1 MKIYPNLF
9 YAKIMLFGEYSV
21 IFDSMAL
28 TIPYSH
34 FNGELAFIRKDN
46 YTNQAFAT
54 KSNQDLK
61 AYSKYIRDLY
71 DKKELLCE
79 FNTKKFTF
87 DVERGLYFESTIPQG
102 YGLGSS
108 GALCAA
114 LYTKYVSN
122 KITGRNSLSKEK
134 IIELKNIFSQLESF
148 FHGTSSGLDP
158 LNAYLKYS
166 VLIKNKKDIEIV
178 RLPVPNLN
186 GLGAIFLI
194 DTGAPG
200 NTQPL
205 VNLFLDKYKQPMFK
219 KLVHN
224 ELIKYN
230 NDCVNGIVEG
240 SMAKLFDNLEKLSA
254 FQLERM
260 NQMIPYKFQ
269 NLWKQGI
276 NNKKYFLKLCG
287 SGGGGFIM
295 GFTKNY
301 NNVREIMLEQDI
313 DIIPVFIS

>member
-1 MKIYPNLF
+1 
-9 YAKIMLFGEYSV
+9 MLFGEYSV

-54 KSNQDLK
+54 KSNQDLTE
-61 AYSKYIRDLY
+61 YSLY
-71 DKKELLCE
+71 LEKLILKDELLCDINIE
-79 FNTKKFTF
+79 KLNTDVKK
-87 DVERGLYFESTIPQG
+87 GLYFESTIPQG

-108 GALCAA
+108 GALVAA
-114 LYTKYVSN
+114 LYTKYCTN
-122 KITGRNSLSKEK
+122 KITGRNSLSKER
-134 IIELKNIFSQLESF
+134 IIELKNIFSQLESY

-166 VLIKNKKDIEIV
+166 VLIRNKSDIEIV

-205 VNLFLDKYKQPMFK
+205 VNLFLDKYKQSRFK
-219 KLVHN
+219 KRVHS
-224 ELIKYN
+224 ELINYN
-230 NDCVNGIVEG
+230 NACVSGIVEG
-240 SMAKLFDNLEKLSA
+240 SIDKLFGNLKNLSA

-269 NLWKQGI
+269 HLWEEGLK
-276 NNKKYFLKLCG
+276 NDNYYLKLCG
-287 SGGGGFIM
+287 SGGGGFIL

-301 NNVREIMLEQDI
+301 SNVRDYMIEQDI

>member
-54 KSNQDLK
+54 KSNNDLID
-61 AYSKYIRDLY
+61 YSEYICNLE
-71 DKKELLCE
+71 KENKLLCD
-79 FNTKKFTF
+79 FNVKKFKT
-87 DVERGLYFESTIPQG
+87 DAKKGLYFESTIPQG

-108 GALCAA
+108 GALVAA
-114 LYTKYVSN
+114 LYTKYCHN

-134 IIELKNIFSQLESF
+134 IIELKNIFAQLETY
-148 FHGTSSGLDP
+148 FHGKSSGLDP

-166 VLIKNKKDIEIV
+166 VLIRNKEDIEIV

-186 GLGAIFLI
+186 GLGAIFLL
-194 DTGAPG
+194 DTGTPG

-205 VNLFLDKYKQPMFK
+205 VNLFLDKYEQSKFK

-224 ELIKYN
+224 ELIKFN
-230 NDCVNGIVEG
+230 NQCVNGIVEG
-240 SMAKLFDNLEKLSA
+240 SMDKLFDNLKKLSA

-269 NLWKQGI
+269 DLWKSGLDSEDF
-276 NNKKYFLKLCG
+276 FLKLCG

-295 GFTKNY
+295 GFTKDY
-301 NNVREIMLEQDI
+301 NKVKEYMLEKDI

>member
-9 YAKIMLFGEYSV
+9 YAKIMLFGEYAV

-54 KSNQDLK
+54 KSNKDLIE
-61 AYSKYIRDLY
+61 YSDYICELER
-71 DKKELLCE
+71 KNKLLCE
-79 FNTKKFTF
+79 FNVAKFKNDAKK
-87 DVERGLYFESTIPQG
+87 GLYFESTIPQG

-108 GALCAA
+108 GALVAA
-114 LYTKYVSN
+114 LYTKYCTN
-122 KITGRNSLSKEK
+122 KITGRNSLSKGK
-134 IIELKNIFSQLESF
+134 IIELKNIFAQLESY

-166 VLIKNKKDIEIV
+166 VFIKNKTDIEIV

-194 DTGAPG
+194 DTGVPG

-205 VNLFLDKYKQPMFK
+205 VNLFLDKYKQTKFK

-224 ELIKYN
+224 ELITYN
-230 NDCVNGIVEG
+230 NECVNGIVEG
-240 SMAKLFDNLEKLSA
+240 SMDKLFDNLKKLSA

-269 NLWKQGI
+269 NLWKSGLDS
-276 NNKKYFLKLCG
+276 NKFFLKLCG

-295 GFTKNY
+295 GFTKDY
-301 NNVREIMLEQDI
+301 NNVKDYMLEKDI

>member
-1 MKIYPNLF
+1 
-9 YAKIMLFGEYSV
+9 
-21 IFDSMAL
+21 MAL

-54 KSNQDLK
+54 KSNTDLIEF
-61 AYSKYIRDLY
+61 SQYINKLAKDG
-71 DKKELLCE
+71 KLLSD
-79 FNTKKFTF
+79 FNITKLNT
-87 DVERGLYFESTIPQG
+87 DVNKGLYFESTIPQG

-108 GALCAA
+108 GALVAA
-114 LYTKYVSN
+114 LYTKYCNN

-134 IIELKNIFSQLESF
+134 IFELKNIFSQLESY

-166 VLIKNKKDIEIV
+166 VLIRNNKDIEIV
-178 RLPVPNLN
+178 KLPVPNLN

-194 DTGAPG
+194 DTGTPG

-205 VNLFLDKYKQPMFK
+205 VNLFLDKYKQPRFK
-219 KLVHN
+219 KLIHN
-224 ELIKYN
+224 ELIKFN
-230 NDCVNGIVEG
+230 NGCVSGIVDGDME
-240 SMAKLFDNLEKLSA
+240 KLFINLKKLSA

-269 NLWKQGI
+269 NLWKSGI
-276 NNKKYFLKLCG
+276 DSENFFLKLCG
-287 SGGGGFIM
+287 SGGGGFIL

-301 NNVREIMLEQDI
+301 SSVREFMLEQDI